1 MRRILG
7 VIICCFVVATAY
19 IAYVIAERQTALQKF
34 SRYNDSWAVGQTVSE
49 YMRLEHVLAGYVLD
63 MNEETRDEVRLR
75 LDIMLG
81 RLELLQQ
88 GNLRSFIQ
96 NDQRRRDLFL
106 KLSDVLQALDVQ
118 LDKLD
123 ADEVKTHLQLM
134 SALDGPMTALASS
147 AVEYDVGLI
156 DAAQAE
162 VRQLHLIYTGL
173 AAGLILCGVVL
184 VILLLRHNKLLDRAH
199 GSMQR
204 LTSDLRQATGELQSQ
219 NFRLEHDAHHDALTG
234 LPNRVLFRQDLE
246 KRLEAAQTGS
256 QSAIILLL
264 DLDGFKDVNDTLGH
278 DVGDALLQAVA
289 RRLTKLGE

>member
-1 MRRILG
+1 
-7 VIICCFVVATAY
+7 
-19 IAYVIAERQTALQKF
+19 
-34 SRYNDSWAVGQTVSE
+34 
-49 YMRLEHVLAGYVLD
+49 MRLEHVLAGYGLN

-173 AAGLILCGVVL
+173 AAGLIL
-184 VILLLRHNKLLDRAH
+184 
-199 GSMQR
+199 
-204 LTSDLRQATGELQSQ
+204 
-219 NFRLEHDAHHDALTG
+219 
-234 LPNRVLFRQDLE
+234 
-246 KRLEAAQTGS
+246 
-256 QSAIILLL
+256 
-264 DLDGFKDVNDTLGH
+264 
-278 DVGDALLQAVA
+278 
-289 RRLTKLGE
+289 

>member
-49 YMRLEHVLAGYVLD
+49 YMRLEHVLAGYGLT
-63 MNEETRDEVRLR
+63 MNEESRDELRLR

-88 GNLRSFIQ
+88 GNLRSLIQ
-96 NDQRRRDLFL
+96 DDPQHRDLFL
-106 KLSDVLQALDVQ
+106 KLSDVLQTLDNQ

-123 ADEVKTHLQLM
+123 VDRIKTILQAM
-134 SALDGPMTALASS
+134 NMLDGPMTALAST

-173 AAGLILCGVVL
+173 AGGLIICGVVL

-219 NFRLEHDAHHDALTG
+219 
-234 LPNRVLFRQDLE
+234 
-246 KRLEAAQTGS
+246 
-256 QSAIILLL
+256 
-264 DLDGFKDVNDTLGH
+264 
-278 DVGDALLQAVA
+278 
-289 RRLTKLGE
+289 